1 MKLKLLLILCLVS
14 LGTRIV
20 ATEYHKKI
28 VRLQNRTKEGSAMT
42 RAPSKLAMQAEDI
55 NDCLYLTFRFSLN
68 DADITIIDKYGNEV
82 VKEQKSLI
90 YEGRV
95 ITIPQSDGYPYS
107 FEITSSTVNIEGEIV
122 LE

>member
-1 MKLKLLLILCLVS
+1 
-14 LGTRIV
+14 
-20 ATEYHKKI
+20 
-28 VRLQNRTKEGSAMT
+28 
-42 RAPSKLAMQAEDI
+42 MQAEDI
-55 NDCLYLTFRFSLN
+55 DDCLYLTFRFSLN

-107 FEITSSTVNIEGEIV
+107 FEITSPTVDIEGEVV
-122 LE
+122 LEEW

>member
-1 MKLKLLLILCLVS
+1 MRVKLLLMLVLIS
-14 LGTRIV
+14 LEVGAWNSEKSRKARVRSDIRIGNHMKRIP
-20 ATEYHKKI
+20 AKFTME
-28 VRLQNRTKEGSAMT
+28 T
-42 RAPSKLAMQAEDI
+42 EDI

-107 FEITSSTVNIEGEIV
+107 FEITSSKVEIEGEIV